1 VAELRASDADRDRAV
16 AALRHHAAAGRL
28 TMDELDQRSER
39 AYDAVTLTELAEIQA
54 DLPAVATRPV
64 GRRHAALTPGWRA
77 FTSRWHSPVGAEAT
91 MAELVAQLAPR
102 VQDRGFDLIQR
113 ADDRLRF
120 ETRRRPGWVWAVV
133 VLVPVFGWFALLHKE
148 IFRITVD
155 VAETDRGTQ
164 IVASGVAPLP
174 IRGAFAELED

>member
-1 VAELRASDADRDRAV
+1 VTELRASDADRERTV

-28 TMDELDQRSER
+28 SIDELDERSEQ
-39 AYDAVTLTELAEIQA
+39 AYAATTLGELATLHT
-54 DLPAVATRPV
+54 DLPAVATRPI
-64 GRRHAALTPGWRA
+64 RRHHAALTPGWRG

-91 MAELVAQLAPR
+91 MAELIAHLAPR
-102 VQDRGFDLIQR
+102 IQERGYDLIQR

-120 ETRRRPGWVWAVV
+120 ETRRRPGWTWAVV
-133 VLVPVFGWFALLHKE
+133 VLVPIFGWFALLHKD
-148 IFRITVD
+148 IVRITID

-174 IRGAFAELED
+174 IRGTFAELED

>member
-1 VAELRASDADRDRAV
+1 MAELRASDADRDRTV

-28 TMDELDQRSER
+28 TMDELDARSER
-39 AYDAVTLTELAEIQA
+39 AWDATTLSELAELQA
-54 DLPAVATRPV
+54 DLPAVATRPI
-64 GRRHAALTPGWRA
+64 RRHHASLTPGWRG
-77 FTSRWHSPVGAEAT
+77 FTSRWHSPIGAEAT
-91 MAELVAQLAPR
+91 MAELVANIAPEI
-102 VQDRGFDLIQR
+102 QERGFDLIQR

-133 VLVPVFGWFALLHKE
+133 ILIPVFGWFALLHKE

-164 IVASGVAPLP
+164 IVASGVAPLA
-174 IRGAFAELED
+174 IRGTFAELED

>member
-1 VAELRASDADRDRAV
+1 VAALRASDADRDRTV

-28 TMDELDQRSER
+28 SMDELDQRSER
-39 AYDAVTLTELAEIQA
+39 AYDAATLDELAALQA
-54 DLPAVATRPV
+54 DLPAIATRPI
-64 GRRHAALTPGWRA
+64 RRHHAALTPGWRG
-77 FTSRWHSPVGAEAT
+77 FTSRWHSPLGAEAT
-91 MAELVAQLAPR
+91 MAELVAQLAPEI
-102 VQDRGFDLIQR
+102 QEKGFDLIQR

-133 VLVPVFGWFALLHKE
+133 VLIPVFGWFALLHKE

-174 IRGAFAELED
+174 IRGRFAELED